1 MENNWVKV
9 YSSTHLHE
17 IELIKGMLAE
27 EDIHAFSVNKVD
39 STYTTFGEIE
49 LYVNADNALRA
60 INLIKQSKGE

>member
-1 MENNWVKV
+1 MESNWVKV
-9 YSSTHLHE
+9 YSSNHLHE

-27 EDIHAFSVNKVD
+27 EDIHSFSVNKID

-49 LYVNADNALRA
+49 LFVNADDALRA

>member
-27 EDIHAFSVNKVD
+27 EDIQAFSVNKVD

-49 LYVNADNALRA
+49 LFVNADDVLRA

>member
-27 EDIHAFSVNKVD
+27 EDIQAFSINKVD
-39 STYTTFGEIE
+39 STYTIFGEIE
-49 LYVNADNALRA
+49 LFVNADDALRA